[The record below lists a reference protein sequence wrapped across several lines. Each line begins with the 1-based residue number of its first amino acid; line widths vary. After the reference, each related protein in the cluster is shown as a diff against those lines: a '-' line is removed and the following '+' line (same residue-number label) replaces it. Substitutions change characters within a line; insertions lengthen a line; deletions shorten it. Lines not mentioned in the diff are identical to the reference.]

1 MKLLGLLREER
12 PPQLVEKIF
21 ETAVLL
27 GERDHLGAQ
36 PLDNASGASLLKV
49 AQGRVLGAQ
58 RLKSRLLTV
67 DQRPQGRRK
76 R

>member
-1 MKLLGLLREER
+1 M
-12 PPQLVEKIF
+12 F

-36 PLDNASGASLLKV
+36 PLDNASGVKI

-58 RLKSRLLTV
+58 RLKSRLLAV